1 MRQSNIEILRII
13 AMFLVLVVHS
23 DFVSLGYPTL
33 EQLFAN
39 PLGGREELH

>member
-1 MRQSNIEILRII
+1 
-13 AMFLVLVVHS
+13 MFLVLVVHS